1 MNTNEEESVSNY
13 SLPVRKSLMEQSV
26 LFGIGQSAFFVI
38 FMITVIL
45 VASFGLYFSI
55 FGVVAFL
62 VCRLLC
68 RKDSMTIEFLF
79 QNLAESDFYRG

>member
-45 VASFGLYFSI
+45 VAYS
-55 FGVVAFL
+55 A
-62 VCRLLC
+62 
-68 RKDSMTIEFLF
+68 
-79 QNLAESDFYRG
+79 